1 MTAALFHVGDR
12 LALSNEDVMC
22 FTQSAREAR
31 LDALI
36 AQSRDFL
43 SAAIEE
49 HVTNEGRMV
58 AALAVGFS
66 GGNDSTVLTHLFRR
80 EVDFA
85 LHANTTIGI
94 EETRDF
100 VRNTCEEWELSL
112 VERTPPRATDQYR
125 HLVLTR
131 ERGKKGQALGGFP
144 GPAMHFKMFQRLKER
159 AIEQAQ
165 REVVSNPRRERF
177 VVILGRRRTESQRRS
192 RVRVIDRRGS
202 RLNVSPLVNW
212 TKADLNTYRL
222 RHQPRADWNDSY
234 IGRCGVSPCRCTGV
248 PRSKA
253 SGLIHMSGECLCG
266 SFAAPGER
274 EEIAYWFPG
283 PFEQIAELEAS
294 LADRDDI
301 PEHRKTWGWGADPIK
316 KRAETEY
323 LKRFDVVEE
332 GPRSGDMC
340 SSCDDRFQTALDF
353 GGVA

>member
-1 MTAALFHVGDR
+1 MELDLGINDP
-12 LALSNEDVMC
+12 LAMANEDV
-22 FTQSAREAR
+22 ARMTRRHRESR

-36 AQSRDFL
+36 GQSRDFL

-66 GGNDSTVLTHLFRR
+66 GGNDSTTLTHIFRQD
-80 EVDFA
+80 VDFA
-85 LHANTTIGI
+85 IHANTTIGI
-94 EETRDF
+94 EETRDY
-100 VRNTCEEWELSL
+100 VRNTCEEWGLSL
-112 VERTPPRATDQYR
+112 IERKPPRETDRYR

-159 AIEQAQ
+159 AIEQVQ
-165 REVVSNPRRERF
+165 REVLTNSRRERF

-192 RVRVIDRRGS
+192 RVKVTDTRGA

-222 RHQPRADWNDSY
+222 RCALMGEPLPRN
-234 IGRCGVSPCRCTGV
+234 T
-248 PRSKA
+248 A
-253 SGLIHMSGECLCG
+253 SDLIHMSGECLCG

-274 EEIAYWFPG
+274 QEIAYWFPG
-283 PFEQIAELEAS
+283 PFEQIAELEAA

-301 PEHRKTWGWGADPIK
+301 PEHRKTWGWGADPIQ

-323 LKRFDVVEE
+323 LKQFSIAEE
-332 GPRSGDMC
+332 SPTSGDMC
-340 SSCDDRFQTALDF
+340 SSCDDRFQLAIF
-353 GGVA
+353 GGAA